1 MSVAFYAVTVMSL
14 QNSLLTNAIPL
25 IHHPSGTVA
34 GLNGTY
40 NLWCCRRVAMQR
52 RLVSLVLAPNIPK
65 TERAMKKV
73 ERRGPMRSSEME
85 YLKLSRLEND
95 DLDQKTNIKRTDL
108 TGTLAKLTIFEIVIA
123 R

>member
-1 MSVAFYAVTVMSL
+1 MAVAFYAVTVMSL

-25 IHHPSGTVA
+25 IHHPSGIVA
-34 GLNGTY
+34 GLNGSS
-40 NLWCCRRVAMQR
+40 NLRRCRRVAMQR
-52 RLVSLVLAPNIPK
+52 KLVSLVLGPNIPK

-108 TGTLAKLTIFEIVIA
+108 TGTLANLTIFEIVIA